1 MHFHD
6 LLKKYDQTLQCLIF
20 LEKINLIHWNGR
32 NTHILLTKLVVK
44 VFLKLPNL
52 EEIFLGKSWPIHALM
67 ILAVHS
73 DDVAARWPFVF

>member
-6 LLKKYDQTLQCLIF
+6 LFKKYDQTLQCLIF

-44 VFLKLPNL
+44 VFLKFTHHMHVGQFRGRI
-52 EEIFLGKSWPIHALM
+52 EGFCA
-67 ILAVHS
+67 
-73 DDVAARWPFVF
+73 